1 MEDQWLTWAKRLQ
14 AIASTGLHF
23 GASDFDKE
31 RYQDIHDIANK
42 MLATL
47 GQVPIR
53 TILDL
58 VPDTAEGYATPKVDV
73 RGAVF
78 KADKILLV
86 KEKLD
91 GLWTLPGGYADVCI
105 SPSENVEKE
114 IQEEASTIAGQL
126 FGKIPIIYS
135 ESSKEG
141 VAVRFR
147 QQINEN
153 AKMLCWHHA
162 IPEMNHNE
170 LVGWRTKNQ
179 DLAAVIFRSTEDYYR
194 NQKRME
200 YSKKVIKNYTDT
212 VLEIYAKGDSPLEEA
227 LYLIHLGDWVSYF
240 LGELKGI
247 DSVEVDVITGLKD
260 MLAKLD

>member
-31 RYQDIHDIANK
+31 RYQDVHDIANE

-58 VPDTAEGYATPKVDV
+58 VPDTAEGYATPKIDV

-78 KADKILLV
+78 KANKILLV

-114 IQEEASTIAGQL
+114 IQEEANISVKAERLYGLVHKARHEYDMDARDFYKLFFLCRQTDTAAPCAGAETLDADYFALDQLPPLSTGRVIE
-126 FGKIPIIYS
+126 KHI
-135 ESSKEG
+135 
-141 VAVRFR
+141 
-147 QQINEN
+147 
-153 AKMLCWHHA
+153 H
-162 IPEMNHNE
+162 
-170 LVGWRTKNQ
+170 
-179 DLAAVIFRSTEDYYR
+179 LAA
-194 NQKRME
+194 E
-200 YSKKVIKNYTDT
+200 Y
-212 VLEIYAKGDSPLEEA
+212 LENPGRPPEFD
-227 LYLIHLGDWVSYF
+227 
-240 LGELKGI
+240 
-247 DSVEVDVITGLKD
+247 
-260 MLAKLD
+260 